1 MAVKREDIR
10 ATLANAGSTHVQISL
25 ISEAILQGT
34 LPERITEERVRND
47 SITALR
53 GACASDSLVC
63 APARRGCERS
73 DRLLWDRHRRRGTL
87 ILEDQTSCVAIP
99 IDTNHVAQ
107 VDLAGGQQVGER
119 RDHLARNR
127 PFQMPRAISQVR
139 AFAQQEGLCL

>member
-53 GACASDSLVC
+53 GACASDSL
-63 APARRGCERS
+63 ARASCRRRRERS
-73 DRLLWDRHRRRGTL
+73 GGPLWNRCRRRRPL
-87 ILEDQTSCVAIP
+87 ILEDQASRVAVP
-99 IDTNHVAQ
+99 IDADHIAQ

-119 RDHLARNR
+119 RDHL
-127 PFQMPRAISQVR
+127 
-139 AFAQQEGLCL
+139 